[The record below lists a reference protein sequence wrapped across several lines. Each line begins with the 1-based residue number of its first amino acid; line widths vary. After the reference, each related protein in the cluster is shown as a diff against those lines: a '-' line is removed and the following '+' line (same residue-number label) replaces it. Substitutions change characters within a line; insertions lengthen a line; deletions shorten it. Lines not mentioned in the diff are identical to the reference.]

1 MSRKRNEAAW
11 ERIRVLRAS
20 GMTYK
25 QIGAEVGVHFTA
37 VRSALVTMKGEQLTR
52 DNDLP
57 KEKLDHIVGIA
68 CRIAKR
74 KWRIA

>member
-11 ERIRVLRAS
+11 QRIRVLRAS

-52 DNDLP
+52 DNDIP
-57 KEKLDHIVGIA
+57 TEKLDRMVEIA
-68 CRIAKR
+68 WNVAKR